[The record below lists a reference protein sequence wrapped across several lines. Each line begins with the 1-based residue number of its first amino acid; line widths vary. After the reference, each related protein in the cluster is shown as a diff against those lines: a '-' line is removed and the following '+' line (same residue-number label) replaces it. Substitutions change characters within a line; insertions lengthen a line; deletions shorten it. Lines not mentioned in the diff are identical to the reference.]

1 MQDRYGIVDEQQ
13 VESCRWTLIRHGHE
27 MGQPM
32 GWVENFHNYSG
43 LGWFGS
49 SLRSTQISGVV
60 ICKLTRFTVN
70 LAITLV
76 SVYMVMCTDLL

>member
-1 MQDRYGIVDEQQ
+1 MQDRYGTVDEQQ
-13 VESCRWTLIRHGHE
+13 VESCRWTPIRHGHGL
-27 MGQPM
+27 GQLM

-49 SLRSTQISGVV
+49 SLCSMQISRVV
-60 ICKLTRFTVN
+60 TYTRFTVN

-76 SVYMVMCTDLL
+76 SVYIWLCA